1 MAEIIL
7 SENDKL
13 EWAIKAFRRR
23 VQKAGILKDV
33 RAKRYYMKP
42 SLARRL
48 KAEKARRRLRQRR
61 SNRA

>member
-23 VQKAGILKDV
+23 VASP
-33 RAKRYYMKP
+33 A
-42 SLARRL
+42 
-48 KAEKARRRLRQRR
+48 AEEQPGLR
-61 SNRA
+61 